1 MKKRLL
7 ITSALM
13 TAVLGASLATGTY
26 AWYAA
31 SANGTLQA
39 TDSETIN
46 ASVKGT
52 YEAVNVALDMSF
64 GTLGTVALTDTNGDS
79 WVLVNGTKVEA
90 AENDSDNGVFAKYA
104 QGTLTWGWN
113 TNTPVEQKAAF
124 AGKTYTVTVA
134 ATGATAA
141 RVRLHDSSEDNMYSA
156 TETISVEFSVG
167 LTAPYNLSVTSL
179 DFWYS
184 VAGLETLETEDVSV
198 QLVATMAEKV
208 AQQG

>member
-26 AWYAA
+26 AWYSASAAGTLNA
-31 SANGTLQA
+31 SANE
-39 TDSETIN
+39 SIS
-46 ASVKGT
+46 ASVHGT
-52 YEAVNVALDMSF
+52 YAAVTVGLDMEF
-64 GTLGTVALTDTNGDS
+64 GTLGSVALTDSSGDS
-79 WVLVNGTKVEA
+79 YVLVNGTKVEA
-90 AENDSDNGVFAKYA
+90 AENDSANEVFAKYA
-104 QGTLTWGWN
+104 KGTLTWGWN
-113 TNTPVEQKAAF
+113 EDTTDAEKAAF

-134 ATGATAA
+134 ATGETAS

-167 LTAPYNLSVTSL
+167 ATSPYALTVTSL

-184 VAGLETLETEDVSV
+184 VAGLETLETTDVSV
-198 QLVATMAEKV
+198 SLVASMAEKV
-208 AQQG
+208 AQ